1 MQISRFRPSTFIACG
16 PFAAQSFGLL
26 LALLLPL
33 QSPAVPQ
40 TKLDQSVI
48 QAEQERL
55 PPILAGVANKQ
66 PDRRFCAGCTNENA
80 SGDNRLQLGFPRHPV
95 GDGGNPPRAVIG
107 WGVGPD
113 TWVWYQ
119 RTGLFHSFF
128 HSFSIDNGRT
138 FC

>member
-48 QAEQERL
+48 QAEHERL
-55 PPILAGVANKQ
+55 SRYLWGLPIDSRIAVFVLGARVKTPAETTG
-66 PDRRFCAGCTNENA
+66 F
-80 SGDNRLQLGFPRHPV
+80 SLGFRDIPSGMV
-95 GDGGNPPRAVIG
+95 GTLHVP
-107 WGVGPD
+107 
-113 TWVWYQ
+113 
-119 RTGLFHSFF
+119 L
-128 HSFSIDNGRT
+128 
-138 FC
+138 